1 VVIIP
6 ISTLP
11 VDNYMSA
18 PHNIRPLKICV
29 RRPLKISAAH
39 KINHKITTSVGK
51 LPKEI
56 KNILCVHDQED
67 HNVAVKSQ
75 IYTQI

>member
-1 VVIIP
+1 MVIIP

-18 PHNIRPLKICV
+18 PHNIRPLTSCACW
-29 RRPLKISAAH
+29 PLKTSAAH
-39 KINHKITTSVGK
+39 NINHKITTSVGK
-51 LPKEI
+51 LLMKI
-56 KNILCVHDQED
+56 KKILCVDDQED
-67 HNVAVKSQ
+67 QEVAVNSH